1 MIRRPPRSTLFPY
14 TTLFRSIDATREDR
28 RTARMVCSCANVQCE
43 HIASAGLLQRALVLT
58 MSPPRRPYRSESR
71 STVKTS
77 EEERWHMRKAIHLM
91 IAAAVA
97 GLAAACGEGT
107 APASGQA
114 DVLAA
119 QADQLGAMVDTH

>member
-1 MIRRPPRSTLFPY
+1 MS
-14 TTLFRSIDATREDR
+14 R
-28 RTARMVCSCANVQCE
+28 RTYRECGTVTTCSRLNNVAAAPSLPLGVEVNRQDF
-43 HIASAGLLQRALVLT
+43 R
-58 MSPPRRPYRSESR
+58 
-71 STVKTS
+71 K
-77 EEERWHMRKAIHLM
+77 ERWHMRKAIHLI

-119 QADQLGAMVDTH
+119 EADRLGAMVDTDFRSEEHTSELQS